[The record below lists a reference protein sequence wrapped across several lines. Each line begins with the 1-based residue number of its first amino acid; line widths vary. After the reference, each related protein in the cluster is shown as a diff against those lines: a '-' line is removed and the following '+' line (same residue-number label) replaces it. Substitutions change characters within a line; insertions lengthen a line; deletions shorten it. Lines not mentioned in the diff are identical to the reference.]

1 MRELTGVSWSVRSDS
16 HTIYTAKPFR
26 DPRDGSVQVYYSG
39 GNGPHSGVRADCIG
53 LARFRTDG
61 FAGWK
66 ADAAGTVRTRPLNCT
81 TAQLRGLRLNADVQP
96 SGRVEVLALA
106 ADGSTVAQSQ
116 ALTRSVSDG
125 LVPWSGAVAA
135 PNESLASQ
143 SLAFEFRLAGA
154 TVFSLVLLA

>member
-1 MRELTGVSWSVRSDS
+1 MPVRSDS

-26 DPRDGSVQVYYSG
+26 DPSDGSVQVYYSG

-81 TAQLRGLRLNADVQP
+81 AAQLRGLRLNADVEP
-96 SGRVEVLALA
+96 SGRVEVLAIA
-106 ADGSTVAQSQ
+106 ADGSTIAQSKP
-116 ALTRSVSDG
+116 LTRSLSDG
-125 LVPWSGAVAA
+125 LVPWSDAVAA
-135 PNESLASQ
+135 GGSLA
-143 SLAFEFRLAGA
+143 APAAVTFEFRLAGA
-154 TVFSLVLLA
+154 TVFSLVLPS